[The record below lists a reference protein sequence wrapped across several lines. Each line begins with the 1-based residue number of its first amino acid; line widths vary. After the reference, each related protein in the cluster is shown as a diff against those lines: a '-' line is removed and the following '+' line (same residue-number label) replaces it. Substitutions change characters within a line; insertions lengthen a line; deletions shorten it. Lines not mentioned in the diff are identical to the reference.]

1 MAISKNISDANEALR
16 RKLAEDMRQVS
27 ERAKLPIA
35 LDQILFGSH
44 SKVILANS
52 VAANFDNINREDLKT
67 GVNVGLVYLD
77 LPQEEL
83 TPTSS
88 GAIPAGFYI
97 VRVTETRAEL
107 VDLSGKP
114 VARELPVTITPGETN
129 LGKITVD
136 GEISPGK
143 FQVSYHGRHI
153 KINVCI
159 GRNCKG

>member
-1 MAISKNISDANEALR
+1 MARSKNISDANEALR
-16 RKLAEDMRQVS
+16 GKLVEEMRQVS

-35 LDQILFGSH
+35 PDQILFGSH
-44 SKVILANS
+44 SNVIVANS
-52 VAANFDNINREDLKT
+52 VAANFDNISREDLKT

-77 LPQEEL
+77 LPEEEL

-97 VRVTETRAEL
+97 VRVTDTRAEL

-129 LGKITVD
+129 LRIKVD
-136 GEISPGK
+136 GEVGPGK
-143 FQVSYHGRHI
+143 FKVSYHGRLVNI
-153 KINVCI
+153 DVCI
-159 GRNCKG
+159 GKNC

>member
-1 MAISKNISDANEALR
+1 MARSKNISDANEALR
-16 RKLAEDMRQVS
+16 RKLVEEMRQVS

-35 LDQILFGSH
+35 PDQILFGSH
-44 SKVILANS
+44 SNVIVANS
-52 VAANFDNINREDLKT
+52 VAANFDNISREDLKT

-77 LPQEEL
+77 LPEEEL

-97 VRVTETRAEL
+97 VRVTDTRAEL

-129 LGKITVD
+129 LRIKADIVIG
-136 GEISPGK
+136 PGK
-143 FQVSYHGRHI
+143 FQISYHGRFI
-153 KINVCI
+153 QINACI
-159 GRNCKG
+159 GKKCKG

>member
-1 MAISKNISDANEALR
+1 MARSKNISDANEALR
-16 RKLAEDMRQVS
+16 RKLVEEMRQVS
-27 ERAKLPIA
+27 ERAKLPIDP
-35 LDQILFGSH
+35 DQILFCSH
-44 SKVILANS
+44 SNVIVANS
-52 VAANFDNINREDLKT
+52 VAANFDNISREDLKT

-77 LPQEEL
+77 LPEEEL

-97 VRVTETRAEL
+97 VRVTDTRAEL

-129 LGKITVD
+129 LLKITVD

-143 FQVSYHGRHI
+143 CKISYHGRFI
-153 KINVCI
+153 KINACI
-159 GRNCKG
+159 GKNC